1 MPPVTPYGRTKE
13 PPTMRRPSFTFPS
26 RRQILGGLAALGA
39 APLAGRGTPA
49 RAAGADIPIGMVL
62 PFSGATGA
70 YGPDMKKAA
79 EIMVKMINDA
89 GGILGGRK
97 LSLFIEDTES
107 NPTVAVAA
115 TKKLLEVNKVEA
127 VAGFWGSPEA
137 LAARPI
143 TLAANK
149 VMMVSAAAN
158 AITEG
163 ETKGLVWRF
172 QAKSTQ
178 WGPAGAKVMHD
189 LGLGKVALLA
199 QQNAFVIAM
208 IEPFKAEMAKLG
220 GTVTQTVLYNPDQ
233 PSYRAEVEK
242 VFGPEPDGVFCL
254 SLLTDFTSIAKEVY
268 RGGFRSK
275 IVALSIGADA
285 EGKFLQN
292 VGAEVAEG
300 IHHLQPAPPLDAPAY
315 KKFVKLMGA
324 PEGAVFLFA
333 GNAHDQICAIALAM
347 EKAGSQDAAIWS
359 KAIPQVCNPP
369 GEPVDDVVNALALIR
384 AGKKIDFVG
393 AGATCDFDPNGDQIN
408 RSFLH
413 QVIEKGQNRIV
424 GIVT

>member
-1 MPPVTPYGRTKE
+1 MMK
-13 PPTMRRPSFTFPS
+13 PSCMVPS
-26 RRQILGGLAALGA
+26 RRQVLGGIAALGA
-39 APLAGRGTPA
+39 GPIVGWRVPA
-49 RAAGADIPIGMVL
+49 RAQGADIPIGMVL

-79 EIMVKMINDA
+79 DIVLSMINES
-89 GGILGGRK
+89 GGILGVRK
-97 LSLFIEDTES
+97 LRLYIEDTET
-107 NPTVAVAA
+107 NPTVTVAA

-137 LAARPI
+137 LAAKPI
-143 TLAANK
+143 LVTANK

-163 ETKGLVWRF
+163 DTKGLVWRF

-178 WGPAGAKVMHD
+178 WGPAGAKVMQS
-189 LGLGKVALLA
+189 LGLKSVALLA

-220 GTVTQTVLYNPDQ
+220 GTVTQTVVYNPDQ

-268 RGGFRSK
+268 RGGFKSK

-285 EGKFLQN
+285 EGKCLQN
-292 VGAEVAEG
+292 VGPEVAEG
-300 IHHLQPAPPLDAPAY
+300 IHHLQPAPPLDAPSY

-324 PEGAVFLFA
+324 PADTVFLFA
-333 GNAHDQICAIALAM
+333 GNAHDQICTIALAM
-347 EKAGSQDAAIWS
+347 EKAKSQEAAVWS
-359 KAIPQVCNPP
+359 KAIPDVCNPP
-369 GEPVDDVVNALALIR
+369 GDTTDDVVKALQMLR
-384 AGKKIDFVG
+384 ADKKIKFVG
-393 AGATCDFDPNGDQIN
+393 AGAAGDFDSNGDQLN

-413 QVIEKGQNRIV
+413 QVIEKGKNRIV
-424 GIVT
+424 GVVT